1 MKTILATI
9 AALLIVS
16 ASVAGPSLKVRKVK
30 TGTYDRIMV
39 SGDFTVKLVE
49 GTEGAIFIEGDRIDV
64 NHLNVLTEGNIL
76 RIYPKKNFRDWCGDM
91 KNLTVVVPVENLE
104 EIILAGTGKIVSEV
118 ALKANRFKTQLS
130 GSGEIAIEVQTNETE
145 VFLSGSGKI
154 KLSGST
160 GRLYSNINGD
170 GDLQA
175 YALQSATTQAT
186 IIGSGVCEVNSTETL
201 NAQIAGSGRISYTGN
216 PKIEQQTIIGT
227 GLIAARQ

>member
-1 MKTILATI
+1 MKTLAI
-9 AALLIVS
+9 VAALLTFS

-30 TGTYDRIMV
+30 TGAYDRIMV
-39 SGDFTVKLVE
+39 SGDFTVRLVE
-49 GTEGAIFIEGDRIDV
+49 GKEGDIFVEGDRIDV

-76 RIYPKKNFRDWCGDM
+76 RIYPKKDFRDWCGDM

-104 EIILAGTGKIVSEV
+104 EIVLAGTGRIESEI

-130 GSGEIAIEVQTNETE
+130 GNGEIAIEVETNETE

-154 KLSGST
+154 KLSGNT
-160 GRLYSNINGD
+160 GRLFSNINGD
-170 GDLQA
+170 GGLQA
-175 YALQSATTQAT
+175 YALNSATTEAT

-201 NAQIAGSGRISYTGN
+201 NAQISGSGRINYTGN
-216 PKIEQQTIIGT
+216 PKIGLKTIIGT